1 MAKTIKITFDKKVNI
16 SAQEGD
22 IVYFCNPT
30 NNQGES
36 DEIYEVGEI
45 LDISRTPFISSIKG
59 KLSAAG
65 VSYSSIDFYT
75 FNNGVNNGMEIDCVV
90 SGNPNVLAKDVF
102 AAGTTITSVNNQ
114 GNSGTTCQTS
124 VPALDVDGGHNYTFK
139 LETPGE
145 TTMEIEM
152 EDADYTSYLGNQCSP
167 CLSVANGS
175 FLLFSKDN
183 DANLS
188 SMLGYYANV
197 QFKNHSTD
205 PAELFT
211 VGSEVTQSSK

>member
-90 SGNPNVLAKDVF
+90 SGNPNV
-102 AAGTTITSVNNQ
+102 
-114 GNSGTTCQTS
+114 
-124 VPALDVDGGHNYTFK
+124 
-139 LETPGE
+139 
-145 TTMEIEM
+145 
-152 EDADYTSYLGNQCSP
+152 
-167 CLSVANGS
+167 
-175 FLLFSKDN
+175 
-183 DANLS
+183 
-188 SMLGYYANV
+188 
-197 QFKNHSTD
+197 
-205 PAELFT
+205 
-211 VGSEVTQSSK
+211 